1 MIKQFLL
8 LLGVIAVILA
18 ALLCSLYILDLVKMA
33 DLQTDLRKILGLIG
47 VAAVGLTQIGIWLIA
62 YPFAK
67 FAANMIFRAFGGLD
81 HAWFHMMTVQSLILG
96 LIVVA
101 IAQVME
107 FGHEIEQEKDSF
119 I

>member
-47 VAAVGLTQIGIWLIA
+47 VAAVAGVLVTLLM
-62 YPFAK
+62 K
-67 FAANMIFRAFGGLD
+67 AA
-81 HAWFHMMTVQSLILG
+81 Q
-96 LIVVA
+96 
-101 IAQVME
+101 
-107 FGHEIEQEKDSF
+107 KK
-119 I
+119 

>member
-47 VAAVGLTQIGIWLIA
+47 VAAVAGVLITLLMR
-62 YPFAK
+62 
-67 FAANMIFRAFGGLD
+67 AA
-81 HAWFHMMTVQSLILG
+81 Q
-96 LIVVA
+96 
-101 IAQVME
+101 
-107 FGHEIEQEKDSF
+107 KK
-119 I
+119 

>member
-47 VAAVGLTQIGIWLIA
+47 IAAVAGVLVTLLMR
-62 YPFAK
+62 
-67 FAANMIFRAFGGLD
+67 AA
-81 HAWFHMMTVQSLILG
+81 Q
-96 LIVVA
+96 
-101 IAQVME
+101 
-107 FGHEIEQEKDSF
+107 KK
-119 I
+119 

>member
-47 VAAVGLTQIGIWLIA
+47 VAAVAGVLITLLMG
-62 YPFAK
+62 
-67 FAANMIFRAFGGLD
+67 AA
-81 HAWFHMMTVQSLILG
+81 Q
-96 LIVVA
+96 
-101 IAQVME
+101 
-107 FGHEIEQEKDSF
+107 KK
-119 I
+119 